1 MDEETKVITGD
12 NLNRTDDCNRYNIE
26 PGVKTQKRVTGRG
39 KALVK

>member
-12 NLNRTDDCNRYNIE
+12 NLNRTDDCNRYNTE
-26 PGVKTQKRVTGRG
+26 SGMNTQNRVTGRG